1 MKGSNS
7 MDQLDNIHIH
17 FSPGSLT
24 ALNIILALILFGI
37 ALELRKE
44 DFSALLRNKKSAL
57 AALCS
62 HFVILPVITFLL
74 VIIIRP
80 PAAIALGMI
89 LVGACPGGN
98 MSNYFTHLAKGNTAL
113 SVSITSVS
121 HLLAIAFTPLNFSF
135 YGSRYAPAAS
145 LLREIHLSFSE
156 VFQTVALVIIFP
168 LFAGMLLNYYRPE
181 IAARITP
188 FMKKFSLAAFGFF
201 LVAAFVSN
209 AEVFLSTVSFILPIV
224 ILHNTLALGS
234 GYIFA
239 RLLKLSAANIKT
251 ITFETGIQN
260 SGLGLI
266 LIFSF
271 FNGMGGMAL
280 VAACWGL
287 WHLVSGGLLAGWW
300 GRQFAQGAKRKT

>member
-1 MKGSNS
+1 ME
-7 MDQLDNIHIH
+7 QLDNIHIH
-17 FSPGSLT
+17 FSPGSLM
-24 ALNIILALILFGI
+24 ALNVILALILFGI

-44 DFSALLRNKKSAL
+44 DFSALLQNKKSAL
-57 AALCS
+57 AALSS
-62 HFVILPVITFLL
+62 HFIILPMITFLL
-74 VIIIRP
+74 VKIIHP
-80 PAAIALGMI
+80 PASIALGMI

-113 SVSITSVS
+113 AVSITSVS
-121 HLLAIAFTPLNFSF
+121 HLMAIVLTPLNFSV
-135 YGSRYAPAAS
+135 YGSRYAPAAA
-145 LLREIHLSFSE
+145 LLREIHLNFSE
-156 VFQTVALVIIFP
+156 VFQTVILVIILP
-168 LFAGMLLNYYRPE
+168 LCAGMLLNQYRPQ

-201 LVAAFVSN
+201 LVAAFVAN
-209 AEVFLSTVSFILPIV
+209 AKVFLSTMSFILPIV

-239 RLLKLSAANIKT
+239 RLLRLSAEDIKT
-251 ITFETGIQN
+251 ITFETGVQN

-300 GRQFAQGAKRKT
+300 GGHYLQVAKRNN